1 MIKTNQATTETKAVK
16 PNKEYLY
23 NFTTGGWNTELA
35 TNKREAY
42 KKACQRWEKE
52 SPKYVSQVDKKSFR
66 IASEA
71 EMKNLL
77 SMFW

>member
-1 MIKTNQATTETKAVK
+1 MSNQTLTETLK
-16 PNKEYLY
+16 PKKNKEYLY
-23 NFTTGGWNTELA
+23 NFTTGGWNTEWA

-66 IASEA
+66 IANEA